1 MSLLET
7 SPITFVS
14 PAVLAGDDPAANPCL
29 DCGACCSHF
38 RVSFYCGELAGE
50 NGGQVPVE
58 LVTQLSACMKGTE
71 MGGGRCISLRGE
83 LGKPGIHCAIYE
95 NRPTPC
101 REFDI
106 WLPDGTPNPDCQ
118 RLRLALACRRC
129 RRAPTRKTIHLA
141 RSRSIPTSPPPP
153 EPQRYDLPA
162 GAPSSCQALRV
173 DARILHRMAGKAGT
187 PTGGRTPAC
196 AAGTARA
203 MTPPLPALERIWI
216 V

>member
-1 MSLLET
+1 
-7 SPITFVS
+7 
-14 PAVLAGDDPAANPCL
+14 
-29 DCGACCSHF
+29 
-38 RVSFYCGELAGE
+38 
-50 NGGQVPVE
+50 
-58 LVTQLSACMKGTE
+58 MKGTE

-106 WLPDGTPNPDCQ
+106 WLPDGTPNPIASAC
-118 RLRLALACRRC
+118 AWPWACRRC

>member
-1 MSLLET
+1 
-7 SPITFVS
+7 
-14 PAVLAGDDPAANPCL
+14 
-29 DCGACCSHF
+29 
-38 RVSFYCGELAGE
+38 
-50 NGGQVPVE
+50 
-58 LVTQLSACMKGTE
+58 

-118 RLRLALACRRC
+118 RLRAALGRRC
-129 RRAPTRKTIHLA
+129 RRAPTRKTIRLA

-173 DARILHRMAGKAGT
+173 DARILHRMAGRQA
-187 PTGGRTPAC
+187 RRQADERRH
-196 AAGTARA
+196 ARRARRA

>member
-1 MSLLET
+1 M
-7 SPITFVS
+7 
-14 PAVLAGDDPAANPCL
+14 
-29 DCGACCSHF
+29 
-38 RVSFYCGELAGE
+38 
-50 NGGQVPVE
+50 PVE
-58 LVTQLSACMKGTE
+58 LVTQLSPLRACMKGTE
-71 MGGGRCISLRGE
+71 MGGRRCISLRGE

-106 WLPDGTPNPDCQ
+106 WLPDGTLTRIASACAWPW
-118 RLRLALACRRC
+118 ACRRC

-187 PTGGRTPAC
+187 PTGRRTPAC